1 MINRHTHIVKF
12 FLCSLK
18 IIMPL
23 LLIGLVRYCRFKFKV
38 SSLWCPLTGLASNAL
53 TSKLAFS
60 GAQVLVFLISL
71 SLDMDLTILWMAYVE
86 DMRTTLASETWK
98 TRTTICWGMRDR
110 WLSYDGVEE

>member
-53 TSKLAFS
+53 TSKLAFFWCS
-60 GAQVLVFLISL
+60 GFGFSDKPQPRYGFNYT
-71 SLDMDLTILWMAYVE
+71 LDG
-86 DMRTTLASETWK
+86 K
-98 TRTTICWGMRDR
+98 HF
-110 WLSYDGVEE
+110 